1 MSFCNLATSFL
12 ASAIC
17 LGVSLCW
24 GPSWREARIVL
35 EIVKSSRSPSKSGGV
50 APAELDEALSI
61 LVGCGVRRVRSRL
74 SWLVCGARL
83 PSTPMGRQL
92 TVACVAQDVLAFFFC
107 RTCLKAIRLQPTEP
121 ETMQRGLIYLFCIDQ
136 TPERSHAGAG
146 SPSRS
151 CSRRV
156 ACSVALLHLVAGWRW
171 RINH

>member
-17 LGVSLCW
+17 LGVSLSW

-35 EIVKSSRSPSKSGGV
+35 EIVRSSRSPSKSGGV

-61 LVGCGVRRVRSRL
+61 LVGCGVRRMRSRL

-92 TVACVAQDVLAFFFC
+92 TVACVAQEVLAFFFC

-136 TPERSHAGAG
+136 NGRTPGLDLPVAVAVAE
-146 SPSRS
+146 SP
-151 CSRRV
+151 V
-156 ACSVALLHLVAGWRW
+156 QWRCCMW
-171 RINH
+171 SQNEGGG